1 MMLLA
6 IGGDERKDL
15 VQKSLPRLSF
25 KLCLTLLSLLEFINQ
40 NIHYERLFHIMRLRA
55 NAVDALDEG
64 DELSLLVNG
73 HQELVCEEACRPF
86 SQCFQGRDFV
96 ALEEHDQLGVHRHKS

>member
-6 IGGDERKDL
+6 IRGDERKDL
-15 VQKSLPRLSF
+15 VQKSLSRSSF

-64 DELSLLVNG
+64 DELSLLVMDIKSSS
-73 HQELVCEEACRPF
+73 VRRP
-86 SQCFQGRDFV
+86 V
-96 ALEEHDQLGVHRHKS
+96 VHFLSVSKVVIS

>member
-1 MMLLA
+1 
-6 IGGDERKDL
+6 
-15 VQKSLPRLSF
+15 
-25 KLCLTLLSLLEFINQ
+25 
-40 NIHYERLFHIMRLRA
+40 MRLRA

-73 HQELVCEEACRPF
+73 HQELVCEEACIIWTCRPF

-96 ALEEHDQLGVHRHKS
+96 ALEEHDQLGVHRHES